1 MPTNTVE
8 KKIHACP
15 ASIRAIVAP
24 VPSPVIA
31 NVFFKA
37 TENMVIVDNIKR
49 KYQNQKIYILESKD
63 RRVRNSK

>member
-31 NVFFKA
+31 NIFLRQPK
-37 TENMVIVDNIKR
+37 TW
-49 KYQNQKIYILESKD
+49 
-63 RRVRNSK
+63 